1 MLSFGG
7 TCSGTYC
14 KTILSQGKSRI
25 FGWRVIVSQIGVWI
39 ELTEG
44 VVIITIPFMFASSRF
59 TPSPT
64 GLNTSS
70 FWSTVAPS
78 PSGLMQMQWT
88 IGSTPTITGDG
99 DVASFHWPDHLYL
112 LDSQGDFQPLPASDP
127 RTTRLSD
134 LVDECFLC
142 APPITAVPAS
152 EPVRWR
158 WPIGSHL
165 KGRLP
170 TWLLI

>member
-1 MLSFGG
+1 MINYLRLSFGG
-7 TCSGTYC
+7 TCSGTCC

-25 FGWRVIVSQIGVWI
+25 FGCRVIVSQIERLNWTNWGSGDHHHSLHVCI
-39 ELTEG
+39 KSLHP
-44 VVIITIPFMFASSRF
+44 ITNWSQYIKFLIHCGSLA
-59 TPSPT
+59 
-64 GLNTSS
+64 
-70 FWSTVAPS
+70 FWVDADA
-78 PSGLMQMQWT
+78 MEN
-88 IGSTPTITGDG
+88 GSTPTITGDG

-127 RTTRLSD
+127 RATRLSD

-158 WPIGSHL
+158 CL
-165 KGRLP
+165 
-170 TWLLI
+170 